1 MRGGGS
7 GMRSAV
13 RFIVRQSGWLVFFLF
28 LFALANAAYVCE
40 GLGQGV
46 GLYGYVIQHSAKGG
60 PPRIVSV
67 WAAFVQMLVFTGL
80 AGVLLIICWFNA
92 RHGLN
97 PVAEKGPASRG
108 RKTKTRGR

>member
-13 RFIVRQSGWLVFFLF
+13 RFIVRQSGWLVFFLL
-28 LFALANAAYVCE
+28 LFAMANAVYVCE
-40 GLGQGV
+40 GLWQGG
-46 GLYGYVIQHSAKGG
+46 GLRGYTIQHRGKYG
-60 PPRIVSV
+60 SV
-67 WAAFVQMLVFTGL
+67 YTISTWTAFVQALVFTGL